1 MMLLGG
7 RSPSAL
13 LRRTMH
19 RAPLAARSVLSRRR
33 TPLLVAGMGVALLA
47 EKAMWPTRLDG
58 VRHIEQDYELGGD
71 LGSGAFAT
79 VKRGKCRRT
88 GKEVA
93 VKVVPKSKQTAES
106 IRHEVEVLRRV
117 SLHTRI
123 ASLEDVYETEDQFW
137 IVMEFVGGGDIL
149 DYLCEHG
156 AYKEREAATL
166 ISELAGAI
174 AILHAQGVAHAD
186 IKPENLLLTSD
197 GHVKLVDFG
206 LSAQFEKGTN
216 KRVDPNALDG
226 KTIGTLA
233 YWAPEV
239 LQRGP
244 GLESDLWA
252 LGVITYML
260 LTAAHPFDD
269 DGEATD
275 EKIRDNLLYQE
286 PSFGKYWSSSTSA
299 QHFIEMLL
307 RKDPDRRLTIEQL
320 LQHPWITQFDA
331 SGRFGIAPTKAPAM
345 SASAPPAAVPRSAPR
360 GVLFGSLLG
369 PSAEDRRKEAALK
382 AREAEEAAAEAARL
396 EKMRAFREHTARLR
410 AACFSVLVQQQAS
423 DRAQELAAPRA
434 ADQHR
439 SAKAAAS
446 AQAGRKA
453 LRRHESMRGPMLE
466 GDMLRRAFRIFDQEG
481 KGYIAIA
488 DLQRVLGNFGRGS
501 VGGEWMEGATD
512 GDREGRRITYGSYV
526 RLMTHTVK
534 QALDAGDLI
543 FEQGDPVRY
552 FYCLLAG
559 EVEVVRTDDKGAE
572 EVLNTL
578 HAGEYFGEN
587 SLLEGKSSR
596 SVSIRC
602 ATPVEFIKLS
612 KDDFDAGFAS
622 GGGSTGELSRRS
634 SGVESELRSK
644 LISFIRMVSCQEHR
658 TLQRGEKVF
667 EGGGAADKFYILG
680 DGELGVTDAAAKPL
694 GVITPGEGFGESA
707 LLRGEPKHSKTVT
720 CTSAQCDVVEILGDD
735 FLRLVEKSRVVRES
749 FERLHMRRNAQNER
763 VARQK

>member
-275 EKIRDNLLYQE
+275 EKIRDNLLYQVTRGTVRSR
-286 PSFGKYWSSSTSA
+286 PRPAFTSSASTDVRAPLVPCACCTRSRALASTGRRRRARSTSSRCCCA
-299 QHFIEMLL
+299 RTPI
-307 RKDPDRRLTIEQL
+307 
-320 LQHPWITQFDA
+320 DA
-331 SGRFGIAPTKAPAM
+331 
-345 SASAPPAAVPRSAPR
+345 
-360 GVLFGSLLG
+360 
-369 PSAEDRRKEAALK
+369 
-382 AREAEEAAAEAARL
+382 
-396 EKMRAFREHTARLR
+396 
-410 AACFSVLVQQQAS
+410 
-423 DRAQELAAPRA
+423 
-434 ADQHR
+434 
-439 SAKAAAS
+439 
-446 AQAGRKA
+446 
-453 LRRHESMRGPMLE
+453 
-466 GDMLRRAFRIFDQEG
+466 
-481 KGYIAIA
+481 
-488 DLQRVLGNFGRGS
+488 
-501 VGGEWMEGATD
+501 
-512 GDREGRRITYGSYV
+512 
-526 RLMTHTVK
+526 
-534 QALDAGDLI
+534 
-543 FEQGDPVRY
+543 
-552 FYCLLAG
+552 
-559 EVEVVRTDDKGAE
+559 
-572 EVLNTL
+572 
-578 HAGEYFGEN
+578 
-587 SLLEGKSSR
+587 
-596 SVSIRC
+596 
-602 ATPVEFIKLS
+602 
-612 KDDFDAGFAS
+612 
-622 GGGSTGELSRRS
+622 
-634 SGVESELRSK
+634 
-644 LISFIRMVSCQEHR
+644 
-658 TLQRGEKVF
+658 
-667 EGGGAADKFYILG
+667 
-680 DGELGVTDAAAKPL
+680 
-694 GVITPGEGFGESA
+694 
-707 LLRGEPKHSKTVT
+707 
-720 CTSAQCDVVEILGDD
+720 
-735 FLRLVEKSRVVRES
+735 
-749 FERLHMRRNAQNER
+749 
-763 VARQK
+763 